1 MTKYMEYDTENIEN
15 LSTLLKP
22 ERLGPGGGLGKIE

>member
-1 MTKYMEYDTENIEN
+1 MQYDAENVEN

-22 ERLGPGGGLGKIE
+22 ECFVPGGGLGKIE